1 MWSPIFRITEGITE
15 YAHSVSGSAS
25 SRTAGLQ
32 KLLQRIDEDLH
43 RLGLADQVPRAVGP
57 ASVAEFEHWALDFR
71 SEQTGHTQ
79 TNPAAREVT
88 YVIHH
93 LSFGG
98 WLGTMNVAGRQPRPL
113 DPEQGHLDEGTGAA
127 ELAHMMFK
135 EVVVKGHRRQAQ
147 SGPDDAMVQVISHEF
162 AEELML
168 PMRSGQE
175 ATFTAEFVR
184 RWYENRRQR
193 FGATA

>member
-1 MWSPIFRITEGITE
+1 
-15 YAHSVSGSAS
+15 V
-25 SRTAGLQ
+25 Q

-43 RLGLADQVPRAVGP
+43 RLGLADHVPQAIGP
-57 ASVAEFEHWALDFR
+57 ATVAEFEHWALDFLA
-71 SEQTGHTQ
+71 EQTGHTQ
-79 TNPAAREVT
+79 AATAGREVT

-98 WLGTMNVAGRQPRPL
+98 WLGTINVAGRQPRPL
-113 DPEQGHLDEGTGAA
+113 NSEQGHLDEATGAA
-127 ELAHMMFK
+127 ELVHLMVQD
-135 EVVVKGHRRQAQ
+135 VVEKGFRRAAARALND
-147 SGPDDAMVQVISHEF
+147 PLIQVISHEF
-162 AEELML
+162 AEELVR
-168 PMRSGQE
+168 PMRAGQE